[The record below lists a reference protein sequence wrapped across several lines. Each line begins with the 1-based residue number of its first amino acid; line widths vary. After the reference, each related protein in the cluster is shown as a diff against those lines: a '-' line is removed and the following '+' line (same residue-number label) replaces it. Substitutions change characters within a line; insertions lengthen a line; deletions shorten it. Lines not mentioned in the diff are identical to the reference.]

1 MDVRKTWKEKERK
14 EINTRV
20 RNEGNEK
27 ETREKGM
34 KVEKKEGRRK
44 GRRRDTV
51 QRSDPGSSLKATHN
65 ASLSIPGRQR
75 LVCA

>member
-1 MDVRKTWKEKERK
+1 
-14 EINTRV
+14 
-20 RNEGNEK
+20 
-27 ETREKGM
+27 M
-34 KVEKKEGRRK
+34 KVEKKEGRKK

-51 QRSDPGSSLKATHN
+51 QRSDPDSSLKVAHN